1 MSVKVSQMTVDEL
14 REMIGAVVEEKL
26 AILFKDAEDD
36 LELTDELQE
45 RLLRQKKEI
54 ENGERGEPFE
64 DVVARLGLN

>member
-26 AILFKDAEDD
+26 AILFKDPEDD
-36 LELTDELQE
+36 LELTDELEE
-45 RLLRQKKEI
+45 RLIRQKKEI

-64 DVVARLGLN
+64 DVIARLGLN

>member
-1 MSVKVSQMTVDEL
+1 MNTKVSQMTVDEL

-26 AILFKDAEDD
+26 RALLDDEDD

-45 RLLRQKKEI
+45 RLLRQTKEI
-54 ENGERGEPFE
+54 ENGERGEAFE

>member
-26 AILFKDAEDD
+26 RALLDDEDD

-45 RLLRQKKEI
+45 RLLRQTKEI
-54 ENGERGEPFE
+54 ENGERGEALE